1 MTSWTAACQTSLSFT
16 ISQNLLKLTSM
27 ESVMSSNHLILCHTF
42 FLLPSIFLASG
53 YLPMSQL
60 FASGGQSIGASSSA
74 LPINIQSWFLLRLT
88 GLISLLSKEL
98 LQVFSSTTVW
108 KCQFLDAQPS
118 RMTQTNKEEE
128 WFGVRNYE
136 YQILKTAWCYY
147 CLISSITFISLLHV
161 LFHCRI
167 FFNLL

>member
-60 FASGGQSIGASSSA
+60 FASGGQSIGASATA
-74 LPINIQSWFLLRLT
+74 LSTNIQSWFLLRST
-88 GLISLLSKEL
+88 GLISLLSKGL
-98 LQVFSSTTVW
+98 LQVFCSTTVQ
-108 KCQFLDAQPS
+108 KRQFLDTQS
-118 RMTQTNKEEE
+118 SSMTQSAKRKNDLESETTNIKYSKL
-128 WFGVRNYE
+128 FGVITTLFLHLFY
-136 YQILKTAWCYY
+136 ITAS
-147 CLISSITFISLLHV
+147 LFISLQN
-161 LFHCRI
+161 